1 MSVQVHPS
9 AHVDPD
15 ADLADGVC
23 VGPNAVIGGAV
34 VLGKGTEVGAGA
46 QVQGPATFGENN
58 RIFPLACVGFD
69 PQDLKFVGEH
79 SVLEVGDGNSFRE
92 YCSVHRGTAGGGGRT
107 EIGDNNLFMT
117 YSHVAHDCRV
127 GSRVVLSNAA
137 TLAGH
142 VDVHDDAV
150 ISAFSAIHQFCRV
163 GRHAY
168 IGGYSV
174 ITKDALP
181 FAKTVGLK
189 PACYGLNRIGMQRKG
204 LTDEIMRQLEKALRT
219 LTRAGLNTQQA
230 LEQLRGEDG
239 GVELEY
245 LVEFIETSQRGF
257 IKSVPGKRGERGNNV
272 A

>member
-1 MSVQVHPS
+1 MLQV
-9 AHVDPD
+9 
-15 ADLADGVC
+15 G
-23 VGPNAVIGGAV
+23 N
-34 VLGKGTEVGAGA
+34 
-46 QVQGPATFGENN
+46 
-58 RIFPLACVGFD
+58 
-69 PQDLKFVGEH
+69 
-79 SVLEVGDGNSFRE
+79 GNSFRE

-117 YSHVAHDCRV
+117 YSHVAHDCKV

-204 LTDEIMRQLEKALRT
+204 VSAESMRQLEKALRT
-219 LTRAGLNTQQA
+219 LTRSGLNTQQA
-230 LEQLRGEDG
+230 LDELRGGESSA
-239 GVELEY
+239 ELEY
-245 LVEFIETSQRGF
+245 LIKFIETSDRGF
-257 IKSVPGKRGERGNNV
+257 VKSVPGKRGDRGNNV
-272 A
+272 E